1 MVHHGSR
8 SGLFGVRSG
17 NGVSLI
23 LTRVLMPVL
32 KSAGREETANPES
45 EGVVTVVGGVGVT
58 NRRSTVLG
66 SVVVRTAAFGLPA
79 LTISLA
85 ILWGV
90 LLVPFGGVSRC
101 YRG

>member
-1 MVHHGSR
+1 MFRHGSR
-8 SGLFGVRSG
+8 SRLFGVRSG

-23 LTRVLMPVL
+23 LTWGLMPVV

-45 EGVVTVVGGVGVT
+45 DGVVTVVGGVGVA

-79 LTISLA
+79 LMVSLA
-85 ILWGV
+85 SLWGV

-101 YRG
+101 CRG

>member
-1 MVHHGSR
+1 MFHHGSR

-17 NGVSLI
+17 NRVSLI
-23 LTRVLMPVL
+23 LTRGLMPVV
-32 KSAGREETANPES
+32 KSAGRKGEHDTETD
-45 EGVVTVVGGVGVT
+45 GVVTVVGGVGVT

-66 SVVVRTAAFGLPA
+66 RVVVRTAAFGLPA
-79 LTISLA
+79 LDISLA

-101 YRG
+101 CRG